1 MNVKIKTSTGASDED
16 AATVRTF
23 QAGTKDAFDE
33 LVMKHKDKVFN
44 LCYWFLG
51 DYEEANDSAQEI
63 FVKVYQSLEKFRFE
77 STFFTWLYR
86 IAVNTCK
93 NRLKSLE
100 YRQKKKMVRL
110 DNPGKSKSGNT
121 FYDIEDESQSPIV
134 ELERKERLMSIKK
147 AINSL
152 PAEQKIVVTL
162 RDIEGLSYDDVAS
175 ITGFNLGTVKSRLAR
190 ARQDLKEK
198 LRGVI

>member
-1 MNVKIKTSTGASDED
+1 MTVKIKTSTGAPDED

-23 QAGTKDAFDE
+23 QAGAKGAFDE
-33 LVMKHKDKVFN
+33 LVLKHKDKVFN

-51 DYEEANDSAQEI
+51 DYEEANDSAQET
-63 FVKVYQSLEKFRFE
+63 FVKVYRSLDKFRFE

-93 NRLKSLE
+93 NRLKSSE
-100 YRQKKKMVRL
+100 YRQKKEMVWL
-110 DNPGKSKSGNT
+110 DNPGKSQSGNA
-121 FYDIEDESQSPIV
+121 FRDIQDESPSPIV

-152 PAEQKIVVTL
+152 PAEQKIVVAL
-162 RDIEGLSYDDVAS
+162 RDIEGLSYEEVAS
-175 ITGFNLGTVKSRLAR
+175 ITGFNIGTVKSRLAR
-190 ARQDLKEK
+190 ARLDLREK

>member
-1 MNVKIKTSTGASDED
+1 MNVKKKTSTGAPDED

-23 QAGTKDAFDE
+23 QAGVQGVFDE
-33 LVMKHKDKVFN
+33 LVLKHKDKVFN

-51 DYEEANDSAQEI
+51 DYEEANDIAQET
-63 FVKVYQSLEKFRFE
+63 FVKAYRSLDKFRFE

-93 NRLKSLE
+93 NRLKSSE
-100 YRQKKKMVRL
+100 YRQKKEMVWL
-110 DNPGKSKSGNT
+110 DNPGRSKNGNT
-121 FYDIEDESQSPIV
+121 IRDIQDESKSPIV

-152 PAEQKIVVTL
+152 PTDQKIVVAL
-162 RDIEGLSYDDVAS
+162 RDIDGLSYEEVAS

-190 ARQDLKEK
+190 ARLDLREK